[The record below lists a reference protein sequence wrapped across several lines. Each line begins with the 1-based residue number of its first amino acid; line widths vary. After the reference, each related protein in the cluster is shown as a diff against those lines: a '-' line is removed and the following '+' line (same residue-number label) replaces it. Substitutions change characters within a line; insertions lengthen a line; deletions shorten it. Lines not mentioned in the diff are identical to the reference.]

1 MIRIRIRSHLIQSLI
16 VRQVP
21 PVLTIA
27 TTLAVA
33 VATAATA
40 ATANDTTVTAYVI
53 AANLTT
59 VP

>member
-21 PVLTIA
+21 PIA

-33 VATAATA
+33 VATAVTA

>member
-33 VATAATA
+33 VATAV
-40 ATANDTTVTAYVI
+40 TANDTTMTASVI
-53 AANLTT
+53 AAA
-59 VP
+59 